1 MPVIKYS
8 ELKQYLKETSQ
19 KGFEQVYLIFGEE
32 VLYKAVLD
40 KLVKTILP
48 DTSRSL
54 SYEPVEGT
62 NDNIQDVINK
72 LNTYSLLSGTKVVAL
87 CDSQIFY
94 TKKDE
99 NAILEKAKEACDK
112 NNLKKGAKYFL
123 NLLNLLNIP
132 LGDLSQPGSAKN
144 INLELAKTNENSWI
158 DKLVEYCLENKLS
171 VAARDDSKILQ
182 KAVEKGFPK
191 KNHLIITTE
200 IVNKQ
205 RVLYKSINKIGIII
219 DCSVPKGN
227 RKEDKA
233 AQTAMI
239 NDRMKSILDTRGKK
253 ISRDAYNAL
262 YGMTGFDL
270 RTFANNLEKLAD
282 YTGKRN
288 EITLNDVQSVLKRT
302 KKDPLYEFTNATTE
316 RNLDQSIFFMSTLL
330 AGDDIKHPLQ
340 LLAAI
345 ANQMRKLLMIKSFVK
360 SRYGA
365 VWYKGCQYFQFQSA
379 VMPAVIEFDKA
390 IAGTIN
396 DWDKMLEHDEI
407 SEKKTVKKKS
417 TTQTKAVDKIFL
429 IAPNPKNAYPVYMML
444 KKSDNFTE
452 HELIIIMESIHEA
465 DLRFKSTGQTPE
477 LILESVI
484 FKICHKNIR

>member
-8 ELKQYLKETSQ
+8 GLKQYLKETSK

-54 SYEPVEGT
+54 NYEPVEGT
-62 NDNIQDVINK
+62 NDNIQNVINK
-72 LNTYSLLSGTKVVAL
+72 LNTYSLLSTAKVVAL

-94 TKKDE
+94 TKEDE
-99 NAILEKAKEACDK
+99 NVILEKAKEACDK
-112 NNLKKGAKYFL
+112 NNFKKGAKYFL
-123 NLLNLLNIP
+123 NLLKLRNIP
-132 LGDLSQPGSAKN
+132 LEDLSRPGSAKI
-144 INLELAKTNENSWI
+144 INLDLAIANQNLWI
-158 DKLVEYCLENKLS
+158 DKLVDYCLKNKLS
-171 VAARDDSKILQ
+171 ATARDDGKILQ
-182 KAVEKGFPK
+182 QAVEKGFPK
-191 KNHLIITTE
+191 GNHLIITTE
-200 IVNKQ
+200 IVNKN
-205 RVLYKSINKIGIII
+205 RVLYKSINKTGIII

-239 NDRMKSILDTRGKK
+239 NNRMKAILKTRGKTIK
-253 ISRDAYNAL
+253 RDAYNAL
-262 YGMTGFDL
+262 YAMTGFDL

-282 YTGKRN
+282 YTGERN

-345 ANQMRKLLMIKSFVK
+345 ANQMRKLLMIKSFVN
-360 SRYGA
+360 SRYGSA
-365 VWYKGCQYFQFQSA
+365 WYKGCQYFQFQSA
-379 VMPAVIEFDKA
+379 VMPAIIEFDGQ
-390 IAGTIN
+390 IAGRIT
-396 DWDKMLEHDEI
+396 DWNKILEDDKI
-407 SEKKTVKKKS
+407 SEKKRVKKKS
-417 TTQTKAVDKIFL
+417 PAKTKAVDKIFL

-444 KKSDNFTE
+444 KKSDKFTE
-452 HELIIIMESIHEA
+452 HELIDIMESIHEA
-465 DLRFKSTGQTPE
+465 DIRFKSTGQAPE
-477 LILESVI
+477 LILESII
-484 FKICHKNIR
+484 FKICKERV

>member
-8 ELKQYLKETSQ
+8 ELNRYLEETFQ

-40 KLVKTILP
+40 KLVKAILP
-48 DTSRSL
+48 DASRSL

-200 IVNKQ
+200 IVDKQ
-205 RVLYKSINKIGIII
+205 RVLYKSINKTGIII

-227 RKEDKA
+227 RKGDKA

-253 ISRDAYNAL
+253 INRDAYNAL

-345 ANQMRKLLMIKSFVK
+345 TNQMRKLLMIKSFVK

-365 VWYKGCQYFQFQSA
+365 AWYKGCQYPQFQSA
-379 VMPAVIEFDKA
+379 VMQAVIEFDKA

-407 SEKKTVKKKS
+407 FEKKTVKKKS

-452 HELIIIMESIHEA
+452 HELISIMESIHEA

-484 FKICHKNIR
+484 FKICN